1 MGFTE
6 LGRRLRILR
15 EAELANIVSNILDA
29 HSDLLVEIQKY
40 QLYAGQNAVGEQLAP
55 SYLDDPYFK
64 DQAAAQRYADWKA
77 TLGQDRS
84 NPIYPKKSKDIPNLI
99 VTGTLVYNTIFASV
113 SPKELIISAR
123 TSILSKLEGKYKE
136 PFGINQ
142 LGWDYYSKKYLIPE
156 LKERVQKFLA
166 Q

>member
-6 LGRRLRILR
+6 LGRRLKILR
-15 EAELANIVSNILDA
+15 ESELANIISNILEK

-40 QLYAGQNAVGEQLAP
+40 QLYAGQNAEGNPLSP
-55 SYLDDPYFK
+55 SYLDDPYFN
-64 DQAAAQRYADWKA
+64 DRAAAQRYADWKNS
-77 TLGQDRS
+77 LGQDRS
-84 NPIYPKKSKDIPNLI
+84 NPIYKKKDKNTPNLI
-99 VTGTLVYNTIFASV
+99 VTGTLIYNTIYASV

-142 LGWDYYSKKYLIPE
+142 LGWDYYTKKYFIPE
-156 LKERVQKFLA
+156 IKNDVQKFLA